1 MEENYPKES
10 IYKKISENFELMKF
24 RRIRCGSENL
34 PRTNVS
40 KVREKDNDEN
50 EE

>member
-1 MEENYPKES
+1 MQVVYLKES